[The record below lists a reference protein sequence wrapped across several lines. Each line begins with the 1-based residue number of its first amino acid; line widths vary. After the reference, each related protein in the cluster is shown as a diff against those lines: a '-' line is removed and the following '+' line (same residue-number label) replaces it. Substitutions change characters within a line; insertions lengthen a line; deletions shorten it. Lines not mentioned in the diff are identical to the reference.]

1 MLERALTT
9 RCCSEIIS
17 LLIKR
22 RGWTI
27 ARIARAI
34 RSSQEYVRRV
44 QAQKQSF
51 QMPEV
56 EALAKACGHEPYRLI
71 FDSIPEGGLT
81 GDMRGLYE
89 LGLKEIQR
97 HDEFRRALMR
107 KPATRKR
114 RTRTKA
120 A

>member
-22 RGWTI
+22 RGWSI
-27 ARIARAI
+27 SRIARVI
-34 RSSQEYVRRV
+34 RSSQDYVRRV
-44 QAQKQSF
+44 QSQKQSF

-56 EALAKACGHEPYRLI
+56 VALAKACGQEPHRLI
-71 FDSIPEGGLT
+71 FDSIPQDSLT
-81 GDMRGLYE
+81 GDMRGLHE

-97 HDEFRRALMR
+97 HDEFRRALLR
-107 KPATRKR
+107 KPTTRKR
-114 RTRTKA
+114 RARTKA